1 MRKVLKLLAGAAVLA
16 GASGASAQT
25 SNSTLSVDRPLAS
38 ISAADVQA
46 MLTDFEIGSQLQPSN
61 GSGRAPSV
69 LATTEGGAQFLVGF
83 FECVNAA
90 TASGC
95 KQALISTAQASGGVS
110 FEDLNQFNGASSV
123 TTVVYDAGNQILI
136 FGRNVFMPGGVGRDN
151 FKLQIALFLRDMQTF
166 IEGRQATAA
175 QVSFSVRPR
184 LDNKIAS
191 ITGAGDS
198 SAAISK
204 FLVSADASAEVA
216 LAINNSVDKSFA
228 PGGDAVID

>member
-1 MRKVLKLLAGAAVLA
+1 MRNVLKLLAGAAFLA
-16 GASGASAQT
+16 GATAASAQT
-25 SNSTLSVDRPLAS
+25 SNSTLSAGRSLES

-46 MLTDFEIGSQLQPSN
+46 MLTEFEIGSELQPSN
-61 GSGRAPSV
+61 AGRAPSV
-69 LATTEGGAQFLVGF
+69 LATTEGGAKFLIGF
-83 FECVNAA
+83 FECASIA

-110 FEDLNQFNGASSV
+110 FEDLNQFNGVSSV

-166 IEGRQATAA
+166 IEGRQTTAA
-175 QVSFSVRPR
+175 QVAFTVRPR
-184 LDNKIAS
+184 LEEKIS
-191 ITGAGDS
+191 SVTGAGETR
-198 SAAISK
+198 AAIAK
-204 FLVSADASAEVA
+204 FLISDDGSTEVA

-228 PGGDAVID
+228 PGGDAILD